1 MIQKVELDFPFKQK
15 KPFSAA
21 RQLILPGAMS
31 SCTDAVQQRS
41 QEARRLVGELS
52 LVTARGHYL
61 WCRRGPRKAR
71 RLAAP
76 SSSAIATASCIMP
89 SGGSRSRLIH
99 TSAKS
104 SGGVGTVARDEIGE
118 SDAPT
123 HSSSVV
129 TAPVPCSVRG
139 SDTNRAVPGNG
150 SWRADAPPAACPQEA
165 DRDAVSS
172 DAFGIACPYASADTR
187 GVRQAAV
194 AHNSS
199 YLRIA

>member
-1 MIQKVELDFPFKQK
+1 MVQTRPSQG
-15 KPFSAA
+15 SAT
-21 RQLILPGAMS
+21 RLPLVVGDRDCVLYHA
-31 SCTDAVQQRS
+31 Q
-41 QEARRLVGELS
+41 RRLSQQTHSHLGE
-52 LVTARGHYL
+52 VF
-61 WCRRGPRKAR
+61 
-71 RLAAP
+71 
-76 SSSAIATASCIMP
+76 
-89 SGGSRSRLIH
+89 
-99 TSAKS
+99 
-104 SGGVGTVARDEIGE
+104 GGVGTVARDEIGE
-118 SDAPT
+118 SDAPA

-194 AHNSS
+194 THNSS